1 MKKRRLSLEQ
11 KRKVNGYMFI
21 LPWLVGF
28 IVFYVRS
35 LFMTV
40 EFSLSDLKMDVVNGG
55 YNLTWVG
62 LKNYIYAFTAHG
74 SFKQILTSSV
84 LNMVVDIPLIIF
96 FSLFMA
102 LLLNRKFKG
111 RTLVRAIFFLPVILN
126 AEAILD
132 AIESATAMVA
142 TGVSASSQEVAAES
156 AGIGMAYYIDLF
168 GSLMLPRWLLDY
180 IVGATDRIT
189 SIISASGVQ
198 IVIFIAALQS
208 IPGNLYEVAKMEGAT
223 AYETFWKVTL
233 PMITPHIITNIVY
246 TVVDSFVS
254 SDVVTLAYNE
264 AFTNYN
270 YGLSAVFSLVST
282 LVTCGILLL
291 ICGTITKKSRYYN

>member
-1 MKKRRLSLEQ
+1 MKKHRLSLES
-11 KRKVNGYMFI
+11 KRKVNGYLFI

-40 EFSLSDLKMDVVNGG
+40 EFSLSDLQMDVVNGG

-168 GSLMLPRWLLDY
+168 GSLMLPRSVLDY

-208 IPGNLYEVAKMEGAT
+208 IPSNLYEVAKMEGAT

-291 ICGTITKKSRYYN
+291 ICGVITKKSSFYN

>member
-1 MKKRRLSLEQ
+1 MKKHRLSLEN
-11 KRKVNGYMFI
+11 KRKVNGYLFI

-28 IVFYVRS
+28 AAFYVRS

-40 EFSLSDLKMDVVNGG
+40 EFSLSDLQMDVVNGG
-55 YNLTWVG
+55 YTLSWVG
-62 LKNYIYAFTAHG
+62 LKNFIYAFTAHG

-84 LNMVVDIPLIIF
+84 MNMVVDIPLIIF

-264 AFTNYN
+264 AFKNYN

-291 ICGTITKKSRYYN
+291 ICGVITKKSSYYN

>member
-1 MKKRRLSLEQ
+1 MKKHRLSLES
-11 KRKVNGYMFI
+11 KRKVNGYLFI

-40 EFSLSDLKMDVVNGG
+40 EFSLSDLQMDVVNGG
-55 YNLTWVG
+55 YTLDWVG
-62 LKNYIYAFTAHG
+62 LKNFIYAFTAHG

-142 TGVSASSQEVAAES
+142 TGVSAASQEVAAES

-254 SDVVTLAYNE
+254 SDVVNLAYNE
-264 AFTNYN
+264 AFKNYN

-291 ICGTITKKSRYYN
+291 ICGVITKKSSYYN

>member
-1 MKKRRLSLEQ
+1 MKKRRLSLES
-11 KRKVNGYMFI
+11 KRKINGYLFI

-28 IVFYVRS
+28 LVFYVRS
-35 LFMTV
+35 LFMTI
-40 EFSLSDLKMDVVNGG
+40 EFSLSDLTMDVVNGG

-74 SFKQILTSSV
+74 SFKQILTSST

-126 AEAILD
+126 AEAIMD

-142 TGVSASSQEVAAES
+142 TGVSVSSQEMAAET

-168 GSLMLPRWLLDY
+168 GSLMLPRWVLNY
-180 IVGATDRIT
+180 IVGAADRIT

-246 TVVDSFVS
+246 TVVDSFIS

-270 YGLSAVFSLVST
+270 YGLSAVFSLIST

-291 ICGTITKKSRYYN
+291 ICGAITKKSSYYN

>member
-1 MKKRRLSLEQ
+1 MKKHRLSLES
-11 KRKVNGYMFI
+11 KRKVNGYLFI

-40 EFSLSDLKMDVVNGG
+40 EFSLSDLQMDVVNGG

-142 TGVSASSQEVAAES
+142 TGVSASSQEMAAET

-291 ICGTITKKSRYYN
+291 ICGVITKKSSYYN

>member
-1 MKKRRLSLEQ
+1 MKKHRLSLES
-11 KRKVNGYMFI
+11 KRKVNGYLFI

-40 EFSLSDLKMDVVNGG
+40 EFSLSDLQMDVVNGG

-168 GSLMLPRWLLDY
+168 GSLMLPRTVLDY

-208 IPGNLYEVAKMEGAT
+208 IPSNLYEVAKMEGAT

-291 ICGTITKKSRYYN
+291 ICGVITKKSSFYN